1 MTAPVGMDWFI
12 YHLRTDQYALYTDMP
27 QFTRHCFS
35 APSIKTLIN
44 SLLKYCAQNSSKW
57 IDKSQFLHT
66 TINSEVFFTI
76 LVSCVTILREWV
88 NKIDVR
94 KE

>member
-44 SLLKYCAQNSSKW
+44 SLLKYCAQNSLKW
-57 IDKSQFLHT
+57 IDKSQFLHK
-66 TINSEVFFTI
+66 TINSEVFLHNLSF
-76 LVSCVTILREWV
+76 LCYNFERMGQ
-88 NKIDVR
+88 
-94 KE
+94 